1 MVVFLNEILQF
12 YYVIKLYKDGFIMGN
27 QEYKS
32 NFIHGSRMI
41 LVFFMDVFGNLILTL
56 MYSFM
61 FSVFIMGGYYMKG
74 TDESIPSFKFSRV

>member
-1 MVVFLNEILQF
+1 M
-12 YYVIKLYKDGFIMGN
+12 IKLYKDGFIMGN
-27 QEYKS
+27 QEYRS

-74 TDESIPSFKFSRV
+74 ADDSIPSFKFSRV